1 MEKSISQEERIRR
14 AEEIYSRRRYN
25 NRYGESLYRSGET
38 RNRYQP
44 QETRKIKGKMIN
56 KMIIQMIVCVIIY
69 TCIYMLQYSN
79 YLFSKD
85 MVDKT
90 KEVLSY
96 DISIENLYNK
106 SNEFFSELQKKFN
119 LVVNNEQNDNV
130 NEKVQNENTE
140 EANIENTNTNTE
152 NGEVNN
158 ENSDNVE
165 NSEISQDTNNEA
177 NQNSEQLAVGGAD
190 ETQPE
195 EEKSQEE
202 QDIDYVKQNVSII
215 WPIKGVITSR
225 FGNRTPTEIVT
236 ANHKGLDIAGNT
248 GDNIVSAMD
257 GTVVQYSEE
266 GDYGK
271 HLRIQ
276 NGEVL
281 TLYAHCSELLVQ
293 EGSTVKQGDVIMAV
307 GSTGNSTGPHL
318 HFEVRKFGIAVDPI
332 PYLQGDGLQDENNNT
347 IANVIGNTEN
357 VT

>member
-106 SNEFFSELQKKFN
+106 SNEFFLNLQKKFN
-119 LVVNNEQNDNV
+119 WGVNNEQNDNV
-130 NEKVQNENTE
+130 NEEAQDQNTE
-140 EANIENTNTNTE
+140 ETNIENSNAE
-152 NGEVNN
+152 SSEANN
-158 ENSDNVE
+158 ENVD
-165 NSEISQDTNNEA
+165 NSEISQNDASTEVTNNDTT
-177 NQNSEQLAVGGAD
+177 QLAVGGAD
-190 ETQPE
+190 ETQQE

-202 QDIDYVKQNVSII
+202 QDIEYVKQNVSII

-236 ANHKGLDIAGNT
+236 ANHKGLDIAGNM
-248 GDNIVSAMD
+248 GDNIVSAME

-293 EGSTVKQGDVIMAV
+293 EGSTVKQGDVIAKV
-307 GSTGNSTGPHL
+307 GATGRATGPHL
-318 HFEVRKFGIAVDPI
+318 HFEIRRDDRFINPELILGS
-332 PYLQGDGLQDENNNT
+332 L
-347 IANVIGNTEN
+347 
-357 VT
+357 

>member
-14 AEEIYSRRRYN
+14 AEEIYTRRRYN

-44 QETRKIKGKMIN
+44 QETRKIKDKMIN

-85 MVDKT
+85 MMDKT

-106 SNEFFSELQKKFN
+106 SNEFFLNLQKKFN
-119 LVVNNEQNDNV
+119 WGVNNEQNDNV
-130 NEKVQNENTE
+130 NEETQDQNTE
-140 EANIENTNTNTE
+140 ETNIENSNAESSENTSE
-152 NGEVNN
+152 ANN
-158 ENSDNVE
+158 KNVD
-165 NSEISQDTNNEA
+165 NSEISQNDASTEVTNNDTT
-177 NQNSEQLAVGGAD
+177 QLAVGGAD
-190 ETQPE
+190 ETQQE

-202 QDIDYVKQNVSII
+202 QDIEYVKQNVSII

-236 ANHKGLDIAGNT
+236 ANHKGLDIAGNM
-248 GDNIVSAMD
+248 GDNIVSAME

-293 EGSTVKQGDVIMAV
+293 EGNTVKQGDVIAKV
-307 GSTGNSTGPHL
+307 GATGRATGPHL
-318 HFEVRKFGIAVDPI
+318 HFEIRRDDRFINPELILGS
-332 PYLQGDGLQDENNNT
+332 L
-347 IANVIGNTEN
+347 
-357 VT
+357 

>member
-106 SNEFFSELQKKFN
+106 SNEFFLNLQKKIN
-119 LVVNNEQNDNV
+119 WGVNNEQNDNV
-130 NEKVQNENTE
+130 NEEAQDQNTE
-140 EANIENTNTNTE
+140 ETNIENSNAESSENTSE
-152 NGEVNN
+152 ANN
-158 ENSDNVE
+158 ENVD
-165 NSEISQDTNNEA
+165 NSEISQNDASTEVTNNDTT
-177 NQNSEQLAVGGAD
+177 QPAVGGAD
-190 ETQPE
+190 ETQQE

-202 QDIDYVKQNVSII
+202 QDIEYVKQNVSII

-236 ANHKGLDIAGNT
+236 ANHKGLDIAGNM

-276 NGEVL
+276 SGEVL

-293 EGSTVKQGDVIMAV
+293 EGSTVKQGDVIAKV
-307 GSTGNSTGPHL
+307 GATGRATGPHL
-318 HFEVRKFGIAVDPI
+318 HFEIRRDDRFINPELILGS
-332 PYLQGDGLQDENNNT
+332 L
-347 IANVIGNTEN
+347 
-357 VT
+357 

>member
-106 SNEFFSELQKKFN
+106 SNEFFLNLQKKFN
-119 LVVNNEQNDNV
+119 WGVNNEQNDNV
-130 NEKVQNENTE
+130 NEEAQDQNTE
-140 EANIENTNTNTE
+140 ETNIENSNAESSKNTSE
-152 NGEVNN
+152 ANN
-158 ENSDNVE
+158 DNVD
-165 NSEISQDTNNEA
+165 NSEISQNDASTEVTNNDTT
-177 NQNSEQLAVGGAD
+177 QLAVGGAD
-190 ETQPE
+190 ETQQE
-195 EEKSQEE
+195 EAKSQEE
-202 QDIDYVKQNVSII
+202 QDIEYVKQNVSII

-236 ANHKGLDIAGNT
+236 ANHKGLDIAGNM

-276 NGEVL
+276 SGEVL

-293 EGSTVKQGDVIMAV
+293 EGSTVKQGDVIAKV
-307 GSTGNSTGPHL
+307 GATGRATGPHL
-318 HFEVRKFGIAVDPI
+318 HFEIRRDNRFINPELILGS
-332 PYLQGDGLQDENNNT
+332 L
-347 IANVIGNTEN
+347 
-357 VT
+357 

>member
-14 AEEIYSRRRYN
+14 AEKIYSRRRYN

-106 SNEFFSELQKKFN
+106 SNEFFLNLQKKIN
-119 LVVNNEQNDNV
+119 WGVNNEQNDNV
-130 NEKVQNENTE
+130 NEEAQDQNTE
-140 EANIENTNTNTE
+140 ETNIENSNAE
-152 NGEVNN
+152 SSEANN
-158 ENSDNVE
+158 ENVD
-165 NSEISQDTNNEA
+165 NSEISQNDASTEVTNNDTT
-177 NQNSEQLAVGGAD
+177 QLAVGGAD
-190 ETQPE
+190 ETQQE

-202 QDIDYVKQNVSII
+202 QDIEYVKQNVSII

-236 ANHKGLDIAGNT
+236 SNHKGLDIAGNM

-276 NGEVL
+276 SGEVL

-293 EGSTVKQGDVIMAV
+293 EGSTVKQGDVIAKV
-307 GSTGNSTGPHL
+307 GATGRATGPHL
-318 HFEVRKFGIAVDPI
+318 HFEIRRDDRFINPELILGS
-332 PYLQGDGLQDENNNT
+332 L
-347 IANVIGNTEN
+347 
-357 VT
+357 

>member
-25 NRYGESLYRSGET
+25 NRYGDSFYRSGEN

-44 QETRKIKGKMIN
+44 QETRTIKGRMIN
-56 KMIIQMIVCVIIY
+56 KMIVQMIVCVIIY

-106 SNEFFSELQKKFN
+106 SNEFFYNLQEKFN
-119 LVVNNEQNDNV
+119 SIINNEK
-130 NEKVQNENTE
+130 NEVQDGNSVTE
-140 EANIENTNTNTE
+140 ETNTE
-152 NGEVNN
+152 DSSMNIKDNNSETNDNNTNDDISQNDASTEENNN
-158 ENSDNVE
+158 E
-165 NSEISQDTNNEA
+165 IT
-177 NQNSEQLAVGGAD
+177 QLAVGGAD
-190 ETQPE
+190 ETHPE

-215 WPIKGVITSR
+215 WPIKGVITSG

-257 GTVVQYSEE
+257 GTVIQYSEE

-293 EGSTVKQGDVIMAV
+293 EGSTVKQGDVIAKV
-307 GSTGNSTGPHL
+307 GQTGRATGPHL
-318 HFEVRKFGIAVDPI
+318 HFEIRRNDRFINPELILGS
-332 PYLQGDGLQDENNNT
+332 L
-347 IANVIGNTEN
+347 
-357 VT
+357 

>member
-85 MVDKT
+85 MVEKT

-106 SNEFFSELQKKFN
+106 SNEFFSNLQKKFN
-119 LVVNNEQNDNV
+119 WGVNNEQNDNV
-130 NEKVQNENTE
+130 NVEAQDQNTE
-140 EANIENTNTNTE
+140 ETNIENSNAE
-152 NGEVNN
+152 SSEANN
-158 ENSDNVE
+158 ENVD
-165 NSEISQDTNNEA
+165 NSEISQNDASTEVTNNDTT
-177 NQNSEQLAVGGAD
+177 QLAVGGAD
-190 ETQPE
+190 ETQQE

-202 QDIDYVKQNVSII
+202 QDIEYVKQNVSII

-236 ANHKGLDIAGNT
+236 ANHKGLDIAGNM

-276 NGEVL
+276 SGEVL

-293 EGSTVKQGDVIMAV
+293 EGSTVKQGDVIAKV
-307 GSTGNSTGPHL
+307 GATGRATGPHL
-318 HFEVRKFGIAVDPI
+318 HFEIRRDDRFINPELILGS
-332 PYLQGDGLQDENNNT
+332 L
-347 IANVIGNTEN
+347 
-357 VT
+357 

>member
-44 QETRKIKGKMIN
+44 QETRKIKDKMIN

-85 MVDKT
+85 MMDKT

-106 SNEFFSELQKKFN
+106 SNEFFLNLQKKFN
-119 LVVNNEQNDNV
+119 WGVNNEQNDNG
-130 NEKVQNENTE
+130 NEEAQDQNTE
-140 EANIENTNTNTE
+140 ETNIENSNAE
-152 NGEVNN
+152 SSEANN
-158 ENSDNVE
+158 ENVD
-165 NSEISQDTNNEA
+165 NSEISQNDASTEVTNNDTT
-177 NQNSEQLAVGGAD
+177 QLAVGGAD
-190 ETQPE
+190 ETQQE

-202 QDIDYVKQNVSII
+202 QDIEYVKQNVSII

-236 ANHKGLDIAGNT
+236 ANHKGLDIAGNM

-276 NGEVL
+276 SGEVL

-293 EGSTVKQGDVIMAV
+293 EGSTVKQGDVIAKV
-307 GSTGNSTGPHL
+307 GATGRATGPHL
-318 HFEVRKFGIAVDPI
+318 HFEIRRDDRFINPELILGS
-332 PYLQGDGLQDENNNT
+332 L
-347 IANVIGNTEN
+347 
-357 VT
+357 

>member
-106 SNEFFSELQKKFN
+106 SNEFFLNLQKKIN
-119 LVVNNEQNDNV
+119 WGVNNEQNDNV
-130 NEKVQNENTE
+130 NEEARDQNTE
-140 EANIENTNTNTE
+140 ETNIENSNAESSKNTSE
-152 NGEVNN
+152 ANN
-158 ENSDNVE
+158 DNVD
-165 NSEISQDTNNEA
+165 NSEISQNDASTEVTNNDTT
-177 NQNSEQLAVGGAD
+177 QLAVGGAD
-190 ETQPE
+190 ETQQE
-195 EEKSQEE
+195 EAKSQEE
-202 QDIDYVKQNVSII
+202 QDIEYVKQNVSII

-236 ANHKGLDIAGNT
+236 ANHKGLDIAGNM

-276 NGEVL
+276 SGEVL

-293 EGSTVKQGDVIMAV
+293 EGSTVKQGDVIAKV
-307 GSTGNSTGPHL
+307 GATGRATGPHL
-318 HFEVRKFGIAVDPI
+318 HFEIRRDDRFINPELILGS
-332 PYLQGDGLQDENNNT
+332 L
-347 IANVIGNTEN
+347 
-357 VT
+357 

>member
-106 SNEFFSELQKKFN
+106 SNEFFLNLQKKFN
-119 LVVNNEQNDNV
+119 WGVNNEQNDNV
-130 NEKVQNENTE
+130 NEEAQDQNTE
-140 EANIENTNTNTE
+140 ETNIENSNAESSENTSE
-152 NGEVNN
+152 ANN
-158 ENSDNVE
+158 ENVD
-165 NSEISQDTNNEA
+165 NSEISQNDASTEVTNNDTT
-177 NQNSEQLAVGGAD
+177 QLAVGGAD
-190 ETQPE
+190 ETQQE

-202 QDIDYVKQNVSII
+202 QDIEYVKQNVSII

-236 ANHKGLDIAGNT
+236 ANHKGLDIAGNM

-293 EGSTVKQGDVIMAV
+293 EGSTVKQGDVIAKV
-307 GSTGNSTGPHL
+307 GATGRATGPHL
-318 HFEVRKFGIAVDPI
+318 HFEIRRDDRFINPELILGS
-332 PYLQGDGLQDENNNT
+332 L
-347 IANVIGNTEN
+347 
-357 VT
+357 

>member
-69 TCIYMLQYSN
+69 TSIYMLQYSN

-106 SNEFFSELQKKFN
+106 SNEFFLNLQKKFN
-119 LVVNNEQNDNV
+119 WGVNNEQNDNV
-130 NEKVQNENTE
+130 NEEAQDQNTE
-140 EANIENTNTNTE
+140 ETNIENSNAESSENTSE
-152 NGEVNN
+152 ANN
-158 ENSDNVE
+158 ENVD
-165 NSEISQDTNNEA
+165 NSEISQNDASTEVTNNDTT
-177 NQNSEQLAVGGAD
+177 QLAVGGAD
-190 ETQPE
+190 ETQQE

-202 QDIDYVKQNVSII
+202 QDIEYVKQNVSII

-236 ANHKGLDIAGNT
+236 ANHKGLDIAGNM
-248 GDNIVSAMD
+248 GDNIVSAME

-276 NGEVL
+276 SGEVL

-293 EGSTVKQGDVIMAV
+293 EGSIVKQGDVIAKV
-307 GSTGNSTGPHL
+307 GATGRATGPHL
-318 HFEVRKFGIAVDPI
+318 HFEIRRDDRFINPELILGS
-332 PYLQGDGLQDENNNT
+332 L
-347 IANVIGNTEN
+347 
-357 VT
+357 

>member
-106 SNEFFSELQKKFN
+106 SNEFFLNLQKKFN
-119 LVVNNEQNDNV
+119 WGVNNEQNDNV
-130 NEKVQNENTE
+130 NEEAQDQNTE
-140 EANIENTNTNTE
+140 ETNIENSNAESSKNTSDA
-152 NGEVNN
+152 NN
-158 ENSDNVE
+158 DNVD
-165 NSEISQDTNNEA
+165 NSEISQNDASTEVTNNDTT
-177 NQNSEQLAVGGAD
+177 QLAVGGAD
-190 ETQPE
+190 ETQQE
-195 EEKSQEE
+195 EAKSQEE
-202 QDIDYVKQNVSII
+202 QDIEYVKQNVSII

-236 ANHKGLDIAGNT
+236 ANHKGLDIAGNM

-276 NGEVL
+276 SGEVL

-293 EGSTVKQGDVIMAV
+293 EGSTVKQGDVIAKV
-307 GSTGNSTGPHL
+307 GATGRATGPHL
-318 HFEVRKFGIAVDPI
+318 HFKIRRDDRFINPELILGS
-332 PYLQGDGLQDENNNT
+332 L
-347 IANVIGNTEN
+347 
-357 VT
+357 

>member
-85 MVDKT
+85 MVNKT

-106 SNEFFSELQKKFN
+106 SNEFFSNLQKKFN
-119 LVVNNEQNDNV
+119 WGVNNEQNDNI
-130 NEKVQNENTE
+130 NAEAQDKNTE
-140 EANIENTNTNTE
+140 ETNIENSNAE
-152 NGEVNN
+152 SSEANN
-158 ENSDNVE
+158 ENVD
-165 NSEISQDTNNEA
+165 NSEISQNDASTEVTNNDTT
-177 NQNSEQLAVGGAD
+177 QLAVGGAD
-190 ETQPE
+190 ETQQPE

-202 QDIDYVKQNVSII
+202 QDVDYVKQNVSII

-236 ANHKGLDIAGNT
+236 ANHKGLDIAGNM

-276 NGEVL
+276 SGEVL

-293 EGSTVKQGDVIMAV
+293 EGSTVKQGDVIAKV
-307 GSTGNSTGPHL
+307 GATGRATGPHL
-318 HFEVRKFGIAVDPI
+318 HFEIRRDDRFINPELILGS
-332 PYLQGDGLQDENNNT
+332 L
-347 IANVIGNTEN
+347 
-357 VT
+357 

>member
-25 NRYGESLYRSGET
+25 NRYGESLYISGET

-44 QETRKIKGKMIN
+44 KETRKIKGKIIN

-106 SNEFFSELQKKFN
+106 SNEFFLNLQKKIN
-119 LVVNNEQNDNV
+119 WGVNNEQNDNV
-130 NEKVQNENTE
+130 NEEAQDQNTE
-140 EANIENTNTNTE
+140 ETNIENSNAESSENTSE
-152 NGEVNN
+152 ANN
-158 ENSDNVE
+158 KNVD
-165 NSEISQDTNNEA
+165 NSEISQNDASTEVINNDTT
-177 NQNSEQLAVGGAD
+177 QLAVGGAD
-190 ETQPE
+190 ETQQE

-202 QDIDYVKQNVSII
+202 QDIEYVKQNVSII

-236 ANHKGLDIAGNT
+236 ANHKGLDIAGNM

-276 NGEVL
+276 SGEVL

-293 EGSTVKQGDVIMAV
+293 EGSTVKQGDVIAKV
-307 GSTGNSTGPHL
+307 GATGRATGPHL
-318 HFEVRKFGIAVDPI
+318 HFEIRRDDRFINPELILGS
-332 PYLQGDGLQDENNNT
+332 L
-347 IANVIGNTEN
+347 
-357 VT
+357 

>member
-106 SNEFFSELQKKFN
+106 SNEFFLNLQKKIN
-119 LVVNNEQNDNV
+119 WGVNNEPNDNV
-130 NEKVQNENTE
+130 NEEAQDQNTE
-140 EANIENTNTNTE
+140 ETNIENSNAESSENTSE
-152 NGEVNN
+152 ANN
-158 ENSDNVE
+158 ENVD
-165 NSEISQDTNNEA
+165 NSEISQNDASTEVTNNDTT
-177 NQNSEQLAVGGAD
+177 QLAVGGAD
-190 ETQPE
+190 ETQQE

-202 QDIDYVKQNVSII
+202 QDIEYVKQNVSII

-225 FGNRTPTEIVT
+225 FGNRTPTKIVT
-236 ANHKGLDIAGNT
+236 ANHKGLDIAGNM

-276 NGEVL
+276 SGEVL

-293 EGSTVKQGDVIMAV
+293 EGSIVKQGDVIAKV
-307 GSTGNSTGPHL
+307 GATGRATGPHL
-318 HFEVRKFGIAVDPI
+318 HFEIRRDDRFINPELILGS
-332 PYLQGDGLQDENNNT
+332 L
-347 IANVIGNTEN
+347 
-357 VT
+357 

>member
-25 NRYGESLYRSGET
+25 NRNGESLYRSGET

-106 SNEFFSELQKKFN
+106 SNEFFLNLQKKFN
-119 LVVNNEQNDNV
+119 WGVNNEQNDNV
-130 NEKVQNENTE
+130 NEEAQDQNTE
-140 EANIENTNTNTE
+140 ETNIENSNAE
-152 NGEVNN
+152 SSEANN
-158 ENSDNVE
+158 ENVDN
-165 NSEISQDTNNEA
+165 SGISQNDASTEVTNNDTT
-177 NQNSEQLAVGGAD
+177 QLAVGGAD
-190 ETQPE
+190 ETQQE

-202 QDIDYVKQNVSII
+202 QDIEYVKQNVSII

-236 ANHKGLDIAGNT
+236 ANHKGLDIAGNM

-276 NGEVL
+276 SGEVL

-293 EGSTVKQGDVIMAV
+293 EGSTVKQGDVIAKV
-307 GSTGNSTGPHL
+307 GATGRATGPHL
-318 HFEVRKFGIAVDPI
+318 HFEIRRDDRFINPELIFGS
-332 PYLQGDGLQDENNNT
+332 L
-347 IANVIGNTEN
+347 
-357 VT
+357 